1 MSKMVFI
8 PDHWK
13 EFYDQEAKYAARND
27 SGVFGILGMI
37 CSILESNS
45 RGDLTSDET
54 LEHIRYCLRA
64 YDEARGF
71 EPDIQEDHT
80 TAKEETPC
88 REST

>member
-8 PDHWK
+8 HDHWK
-13 EFYDQEAKYAARND
+13 EFYDQEAKDAARSY
-27 SGVFGILGMI
+27 SGVFVVLGMI
-37 CSILESNS
+37 CANLDANARDE
-45 RGDLTSDET
+45 RTSDEA
-54 LEHIRYCLRA
+54 LEHIRYLLRA
-64 YDEARGF
+64 YYKACGF

>member
-37 CSILESNS
+37 CSTLESNS

-54 LEHIRYCLRA
+54 LEHIRYILRA
-64 YDEARGF
+64 YDKAKGF

>member
-13 EFYDQEAKYAARND
+13 EFYDQEAKYAARSD
-27 SGVFGILGMI
+27 SGVFGVLGMI
-37 CSILESNS
+37 CAILESNA

-54 LEHIRYCLRA
+54 LERIRYFLRA
-64 YDEARGF
+64 YDKAKGF
-71 EPDIQEDHT
+71 EPDILEDHT

>member
-13 EFYDQEAKYAARND
+13 EFYDQEAKDAARND
-27 SGVFGILGMI
+27 SGVFGVLGLI
-37 CSILESNS
+37 CANLEANA
-45 RGDLTSDET
+45 RDERTSDET
-54 LEHIRYCLRA
+54 LEHIRYLLRA

-88 REST
+88 RENT